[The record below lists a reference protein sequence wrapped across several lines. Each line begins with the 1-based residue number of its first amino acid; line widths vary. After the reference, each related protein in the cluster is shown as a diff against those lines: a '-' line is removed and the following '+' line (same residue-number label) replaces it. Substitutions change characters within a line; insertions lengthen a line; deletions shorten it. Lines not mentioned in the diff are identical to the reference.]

1 MITDKQLFELAIK
14 ARENAHAPYS
24 NFKVGAALL
33 AKNGEVY
40 LGCNIENMSYPVTLC
55 AERSAFSNAIAA
67 GVKEF
72 EKIAI
77 VGGKDK
83 LVLCSPCGMCRQFM
97 QEFCSKDFKIILG
110 EDVFQLKT
118 FTLEQLLPES
128 FEL

>member
-1 MITDKQLFELAIK
+1 MMTDKQLFELAIK
-14 ARENAHAPYS
+14 ARENAYAPYS

-55 AERSAFSNAIAA
+55 AERSAFSSAIAA

>member
-14 ARENAHAPYS
+14 ARENAYAPYS

-55 AERSAFSNAIAA
+55 AERSAFSSAIAA

>member
-1 MITDKQLFELAIK
+1 MMTDKQLFELAIK
-14 ARENAHAPYS
+14 ARENAYAPYS

-55 AERSAFSNAIAA
+55 AERSAFSSAIAA

-110 EDVFQLKT
+110 EDIFQLKT

>member
-1 MITDKQLFELAIK
+1 MTDKQLFELAIK
-14 ARENAHAPYS
+14 ARENAYAPYS

-55 AERSAFSNAIAA
+55 AERSAFSSAIAA

>member
-1 MITDKQLFELAIK
+1 MMTDKQLFELAIK
-14 ARENAHAPYS
+14 ARENAYAPYS

-55 AERSAFSNAIAA
+55 AERSAFSNAISA